1 MDFNPMHIHQ
11 DCSEFLER
19 VLLEKLHESLKG
31 YYVSNEKAVEKSS
44 QDDAWE
50 ETAANNE
57 KILFR
62 NQENYQQ
69 EKSIISDIFGG
80 VVRSE
85 FHVEGSR

>member
-1 MDFNPMHIHQ
+1 MDFNPQHVHQ

-31 YYVSNEKAVEKSS
+31 YYVSNEKAVEGKT

-50 ETAANNE
+50 ETAVNHE

-62 NQENYQQ
+62 N
-69 EKSIISDIFGG
+69 
-80 VVRSE
+80 
-85 FHVEGSR
+85 